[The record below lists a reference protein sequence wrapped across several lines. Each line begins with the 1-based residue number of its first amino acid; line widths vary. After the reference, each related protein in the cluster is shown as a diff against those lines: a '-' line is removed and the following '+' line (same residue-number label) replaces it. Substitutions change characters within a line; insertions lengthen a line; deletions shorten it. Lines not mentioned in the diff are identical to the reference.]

1 MTELD
6 FHDAQKVSDN
16 IIATHI
22 AIDEALLK
30 LTDLTGSMVQAS
42 RTAGMPAAHS
52 QKALE
57 AVSEGLVN
65 LMASRRGFVSA
76 HRHMVFIRDKSNQQ
90 ETDFGCLRDGP
101 LKGRAPLKV
110 VA

>member
-1 MTELD
+1 MINLD
-6 FHDAQKVSDN
+6 YQNAQNVSDN

-30 LTDLTGSMVQAS
+30 LSDLTQSMVIACRDS
-42 RTAGMPAAHS
+42 AMPASQS

-57 AVSEGLVN
+57 AVNEGFTS

-76 HRHMVFIRDKSNQQ
+76 HKHMIMVRGISTQK
-90 ETDFGCLRDGP
+90 ETDFGCLGGGP
-101 LKGRAPLKV
+101 IAGNTPLRV